1 MFIYYNKNNIVI
13 NMLRLFKLNSVLLKY
28 NNIIYTYLV
37 LHKLLLKQN
46 SFDDYEYVLVDKNIE
61 DDWTEINLQDD
72 YVKFCRFCEERII
85 TSDVGVNISPNSFSL
100 SLVLVSL

>member
-1 MFIYYNKNNIVI
+1 MFIYYNKNNII
-13 NMLRLFKLNSVLLKY
+13 INNMLRLFKLNSVLLKY

-61 DDWTEINLQDD
+61 DDWTEININYDL
-72 YVKFCRFCEERII
+72 K
-85 TSDVGVNISPNSFSL
+85 
-100 SLVLVSL
+100 